1 MKIKDCRGIEDLFS
15 KDNFKK
21 YVLEN
26 ESESYKPMNSE
37 YMKGKP
43 KAVFALEF
51 MLQVE
56 KGKITIGNLNKQT
69 QENIRKLVSDIES
82 LI

>member
-1 MKIKDCRGIEDLFS
+1 MKIKDCHGIEDLFS

-26 ESESYKPMNSE
+26 ENESYKPINSE
-37 YMKGKP
+37 FMKRKP
-43 KAVFALEF
+43 KAVFALKF
-51 MLQVE
+51 MLKVE
-56 KGKITIGNLNKQT
+56 KGEITVGNLDEQT
-69 QENIRKLVSDIES
+69 QNNIKKLVSDIES